1 MISRNIFYRNAVVGI
16 LTQPLCT
23 CGSYCILNQQ
33 IYKCWCISNNPHEH
47 KKSFHRVLRG
57 TRVAFLK
64 AKRGSQTE
72 YESNLMNHF
81 LLAFSPPF
89 LPSFI
94 QLGQICRG
102 AKSLLAHLSSS
113 QLHQSHCAEILT
125 SLFTHWR
132 HHQPPDSCT
141 LLSFMAGV
149 EEIFLVLKHP
159 NLCWTSPGF
168 PACVLMATTAF
179 FHLPCCADLLAPLG
193 PTCSNRLIP
202 YLSHQLGIRK
212 RCTNIN

>member
-149 EEIFLVLKHP
+149 EEIFLVFWNIQISAGLPLVSLHVFSWPRLPSSTFPVVLTFWLPWAQPVVTDWFHTCTSFP
-159 NLCWTSPGF
+159 NS
-168 PACVLMATTAF
+168 
-179 FHLPCCADLLAPLG
+179 
-193 PTCSNRLIP
+193 
-202 YLSHQLGIRK
+202 
-212 RCTNIN
+212 